1 MEITLQSS
9 FASYGLRPSGN
20 IRKPPPPPP
29 KKKKMSPHCRLI
41 EITHRQRLGSGSVLS
56 HSE

>member
-20 IRKPPPPPP
+20 VRKPPPPP
-29 KKKKMSPHCRLI
+29 KKKNFPTLPFDR
-41 EITHRQRLGSGSVLS
+41 ITHRQRLGSGSVLS